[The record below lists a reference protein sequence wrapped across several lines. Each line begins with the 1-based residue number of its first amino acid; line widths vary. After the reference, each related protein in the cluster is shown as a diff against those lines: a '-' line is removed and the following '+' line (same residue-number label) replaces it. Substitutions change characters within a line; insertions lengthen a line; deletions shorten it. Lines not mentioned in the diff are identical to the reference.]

1 MKSLTYHTTNGHS
14 MKIGEDNITYVSE
27 GSFMSIFTS
36 QIDILDE
43 KIKKKRIFLK
53 KNIESFC
60 HSKNKLYLCIAI
72 EKQMHS

>member
-27 GSFMSIFTS
+27 GSFTSIFTS

-43 KIKKKRIFLK
+43 KIKKTHFFEKKHRIIL
-53 KNIESFC
+53 SFQ
-60 HSKNKLYLCIAI
+60 K
-72 EKQMHS
+72 

>member
-1 MKSLTYHTTNGHS
+1 MKALTYHTTNGHS
-14 MKIGEDNITYVSE
+14 MKIGEDNVTDVSK
-27 GSFMSIFTS
+27 GSFTSIFTPK
-36 QIDILDE
+36 IDLLGG
-43 KIKKKRIFLK
+43 KNKKNRIFLK